1 MSNHIKINGV
11 CVGMTKSEAWD
22 LLQPLHV
29 YKCEPMSISTIGTT
43 SFAGAQVS
51 ITYLF
56 DSSFVINK
64 IHILWTKK
72 EFREGSLIGK
82 VSKNDL
88 GSVYASFTNYFDAIL
103 PAKERGAKIYS
114 KDATYMDLYN
124 HVYVS
129 KQDARDEGNPK
140 FECVLVQLTDFI
152 DHLDKDD
159 KDKVRYARNLFI
171 HTRENNIKEKLAQ
184 PNMTHVSKGFVS
196 NNWFKIAIV
205 IALLFIGLLYV
216 QNNRYYYTNNGKV
229 RVDKWKSEWTR
240 INNNGEYQKP

>member
-43 SFAGAQVS
+43 DFAGAQVS
-51 ITYLF
+51 INYLF

-88 GSVYASFTNYFDAIL
+88 GSVYASFTNYFNAIL

-171 HTRENNIKEKLAQ
+171 HTREDNIKEKSILKDAFTFSYTL
-184 PNMTHVSKGFVS
+184 NRVYCRKRRENRAHEARV
-196 NNWFKIAIV
+196 
-205 IALLFIGLLYV
+205 LFRRCPRDRASRAGLCRTI
-216 QNNRYYYTNNGKV
+216 Q
-229 RVDKWKSEWTR
+229 TR
-240 INNNGEYQKP
+240 